1 MRSLNHFLDVRILIE
16 KTPAICSIAITAIP
30 TVLHDR
36 LQIVTSARGRFWLSH
51 TTSCWGIRKP
61 EPDGSKDDFQLQN
74 RTFFVHFWD
83 GMGGWCV
90 PNLLIT

>member
-1 MRSLNHFLDVRILIE
+1 
-16 KTPAICSIAITAIP
+16 
-30 TVLHDR
+30 
-36 LQIVTSARGRFWLSH
+36 
-51 TTSCWGIRKP
+51 
-61 EPDGSKDDFQLQN
+61 LQN